1 MSTSPSSKST
11 KRPLEVRPQQQLDE
25 RERRFVKRLRNIL
38 DMKYNNFR
46 ATVLQVTRQLINLCP
61 FLLRIKKARCVE
73 ETSQCF
79 I

>member
-11 KRPLEVRPQQQLDE
+11 KRPLEVRPWPQLDE
-25 RERRFVKRLRNIL
+25 RERGFVKRLRNIL

-46 ATVLQVTRQLINLCP
+46 ATVLQVTRQLINLYP
-61 FLLRIKKARCVE
+61 FLLRLKKARCVE